1 MWVPTWGGARPG
13 STWVPTW
20 VLWRLFIFSSGG
32 GGVGAS
38 GALLGIVMEEKTSNK
53 SFNGMVDGHSAL
65 LHANHMFSQRPVFN
79 NSEAH
84 MHDCSQGGLFRRKG
98 ATQGIPGVAGSSVPK
113 VQFTRRT
120 SGVPNQRLDGSARS
134 DEW

>member
-1 MWVPTWGGARPG
+1 M
-13 STWVPTW
+13 
-20 VLWRLFIFSSGG
+20 LLDFLLG

-53 SFNGMVDGHSAL
+53 SFNGMVDGHPAL
-65 LHANHMFSQRPVFN
+65 LRANHMFSDRPEFN

-84 MHDCSQGGLFRRKG
+84 RHGASQGGVFRREG

-113 VQFTRRT
+113 TPKTPKEKFTSSRAERRAFLT
-120 SGVPNQRLDGSARS
+120 KGWTGAREARAS